1 MYWGRNSHISSGVF
15 VHRPVHGMHISF
27 ALGLLKPNRMRNL
40 RHISHRIIA
49 FEMSAHWLVEL
60 IILLLR
66 VILIALLYNMWIS
79 LGTIWNIHRVLLSSL
94 LKRTRLLV
102 AHHGFIEIKV
112 ILSIPLLQ
120 LLIEIRV
127 GILIVRM
134 TWIKHFKIR
143 DAEVALV
150 NLQSLKPIL
159 TCIFLRGIWRKMHS
173 ILVPL
178 LFKIMIGFIW
188 ANWWL
193 ETQWRIKI
201 GVIMRRNMGWIRAL
215 CLVV

>member
-1 MYWGRNSHISSGVF
+1 
-15 VHRPVHGMHISF
+15 MHISF

-79 LGTIWNIHRVLLSSL
+79 LGTIWNIHRVLLSYL

-134 TWIKHFKIR
+134 T
-143 DAEVALV
+143 
-150 NLQSLKPIL
+150 
-159 TCIFLRGIWRKMHS
+159 
-173 ILVPL
+173 
-178 LFKIMIGFIW
+178 
-188 ANWWL
+188 
-193 ETQWRIKI
+193 
-201 GVIMRRNMGWIRAL
+201 
-215 CLVV
+215 